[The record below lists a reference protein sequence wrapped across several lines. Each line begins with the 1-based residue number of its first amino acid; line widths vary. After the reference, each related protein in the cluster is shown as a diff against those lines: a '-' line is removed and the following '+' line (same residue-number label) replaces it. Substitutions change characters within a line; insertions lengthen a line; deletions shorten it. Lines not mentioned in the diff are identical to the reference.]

1 MVKNAYEEAIF
12 QLDEVRKENKTLSN
26 EIKDIMDQI
35 SEGGRSIH
43 EIDKIRKRLDAE
55 KLELQ
60 AALEEAEGSLEQEE
74 NKVLRAQLELTQVR
88 AEIERRIAEKEEEFQ
103 STRKNFGKAVDN
115 MQSALEA
122 ESKGKAEALRMKKKL
137 ESDVGE
143 LEISLDHANA
153 ANVETQKV
161 IKTYHQKI
169 RDLQCKL
176 EDEQRTKEVVRDQ
189 LLGADRRANS
199 AQNALEEARTLLEQA
214 DRARRMTEQELS
226 DTNEQLSDLTCQN
239 QAIAGAKR
247 KLESEMQTLHGDL
260 DEMGSEASIS
270 EDKAKK
276 AMVDAAR
283 IADELRSEQDV
294 AQCFEKDRKLLEC
307 QVKDMQQSLDEA
319 ETNALKGGKKAM
331 NKMETRIR
339 ELESELD
346 AENRRLSDA
355 TKNLR
360 KSERRIKEL
369 AYSSDEDR
377 KNHERMQGLIDQL
390 QAKIKSY
397 KKQIEEAEE
406 IAAMNLAKFRQAH
419 ANLAEAEERADLNEQ
434 ALGKLK
440 AKGRAGSIGL

>member
-1 MVKNAYEEAIF
+1 M
-12 QLDEVRKENKTLSN
+12 
-26 EIKDIMDQI
+26 
-35 SEGGRSIH
+35 G
-43 EIDKIRKRLDAE
+43 
-55 KLELQ
+55 
-60 AALEEAEGSLEQEE
+60 
-74 NKVLRAQLELTQVR
+74 
-88 AEIERRIAEKEEEFQ
+88 
-103 STRKNFGKAVDN
+103 
-115 MQSALEA
+115 
-122 ESKGKAEALRMKKKL
+122 
-137 ESDVGE
+137 
-143 LEISLDHANA
+143 HANA
-153 ANVETQKV
+153 ANQETQKA
-161 IKTYHQKI
+161 IKKYHQQI
-169 RDLQCKL
+169 RDAQSRL
-176 EDEQRTKEVVRDQ
+176 EEEQRAKEVTRDH
-189 LLGADRRANS
+189 LIATERKAHS
-199 AQNALEEARTLLEQA
+199 VQNALEEARTLLEQA

-247 KLESEMQTLHGDL
+247 KLESELQTLHGDL

-270 EDKAKK
+270 DDKAKK

-283 IADELRSEQDV
+283 IADELRGEQDV
-294 AQCFEKDRKLLEC
+294 AQSFEKDRKLLEC
-307 QVKDMQQSLDEA
+307 QVKDMQQRLDEA

-390 QAKIKSY
+390 QGKIKSY

-406 IAAMNLAKFRQAH
+406 IAALNLAKFRQAQT
-419 ANLAEAEERADLNEQ
+419 NLADAEERSDLNDQ
-434 ALGKLK
+434 ALAKIK
-440 AKGRAGSIGL
+440 AKGRASVGPL